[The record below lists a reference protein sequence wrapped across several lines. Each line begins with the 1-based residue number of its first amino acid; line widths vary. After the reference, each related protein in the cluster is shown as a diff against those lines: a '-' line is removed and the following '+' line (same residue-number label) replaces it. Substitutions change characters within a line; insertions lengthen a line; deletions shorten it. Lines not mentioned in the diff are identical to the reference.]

1 MRFLPIWLGALLLV
15 LAATPTDAGK
25 VKLWQ
30 QSTPAHFD
38 KAKFQ
43 GVVVSSDGIVRL
55 SRKLE
60 ARDKL
65 DAAHVWDLAFDRKN
79 RLYAAT
85 GDEGKLY
92 KIEPGQP
99 AKVVHADKDSQIFS
113 LVTMPDDV
121 VYAGTGPS
129 GKILRV
135 SPQGQ
140 VETVAEGL
148 DSYVWSLAYHAE
160 SKTLYAATGPK
171 GKIYRIKA
179 GAKAEVFYA
188 SKQEHILC
196 LALDAAGN
204 LYAGTDKGGLVYR
217 IDPLGKAFVL
227 YQASQPEVRALLVT
241 PEAVYAGTSSPI
253 ARKGGATG
261 KSGDGPAV
269 TGSGENAIYRIA
281 HDGGVREIF
290 RDKTMILRLA
300 RQASG
305 KLLVATGMQGQL
317 FELDE
322 ATKERT
328 ELVRLE
334 SGLIHCF
341 ANLPGTQVYFL
352 GAGDPG
358 KLYELGP
365 QLADKGTITSEV
377 FDAKMQSRWGALTW
391 RTDYDAAKGKPA
403 ANGRVTVACRSGNVA
418 DPDDTWSAWSDEQ
431 DDGAKAQAKTPAAR
445 YFQFRAT
452 LSSNA
457 GASSP
462 EFRQFALRYQT
473 INQAPEI
480 ASLDV
485 PDTDTASVDSP
496 KKLKLKWTATDPNDD
511 ELTYNLHFRKEGWH
525 DWVLLEENLEKKD
538 FDWDTT
544 GVPSGVYQIK
554 VTASDRRDNP
564 PEEALTATRVSGPV
578 TITNLPPQVEV
589 SVKGTKEGRVVV
601 EVVAT
606 DGFARLTEASIAVD
620 GKRWLPLFPV
630 DGLFDSK
637 AETFRFE
644 TDPLS
649 PGTHVLVARVRNAA
663 GHTGSGESVVALPR
677 KLKEN

>member
-1 MRFLPIWLGALLLV
+1 MRFLPIWLGAVLL
-15 LAATPTDAGK
+15 AFTATPSEAGK

-30 QSTPAHFD
+30 QSTPAHFE

-43 GVVVSSDGIVRL
+43 GVVLSSEGIVRL
-55 SRKLE
+55 ARKLE

-65 DAAHVWDLAFDRKN
+65 EAAHVWDLAFDSKN

-92 KIEPGQP
+92 RIDPAQP
-99 AKVVHADKDSQIFS
+99 AKVVHAEKDSQIFS
-113 LVTMPDDV
+113 LAVTPDDV
-121 VYAGTGPS
+121 VYAGTGPG
-129 GKILRV
+129 GKIVRV
-135 SPQGQ
+135 TPQGQ
-140 VETVAEGL
+140 VETVADGL

-160 SKTLYAATGPK
+160 SKTMYAATGPK

-188 SKQEHILC
+188 SKQEHVLC

-227 YQASQPEVRALLVT
+227 FQANQPEVRSLLVT
-241 PEAVYAGTSSPI
+241 PEAIYAGTSSPV
-253 ARKGGATG
+253 ARKGGTG
-261 KSGDGPAV
+261 KGGEGPAV
-269 TGSGENAIYRIA
+269 TASGENAIYRIA
-281 HDGGVREIF
+281 LDGGVREIF

-300 RQASG
+300 RQATG
-305 KLLVATGMQGQL
+305 KLLVATGIQGQL

-334 SGLIHCF
+334 SGMIHCF
-341 ANLPGTQVYFL
+341 ASLPGAPVYHL

-365 QLADKGTITSEV
+365 QLADKGTITSDV
-377 FDAKMQSRWGALTW
+377 LDAKMQAKWGALSW
-391 RTDYDAAKGKPA
+391 RTDYDAVKGKPA

-431 DDGAKAQAKTPAAR
+431 ADGAKAKAPAAR
-445 YFQFRAT
+445 FFQFRAT
-452 LSSNA
+452 LTPAA
-457 GASSP
+457 GMPSP

-485 PDTDTASVDSP
+485 PDTDVASLDSP
-496 KKLKLKWTATDPNDD
+496 KKLKLKWTASDPNDD
-511 ELTYNLHFRKEGWH
+511 ELSYNLHFRKEGWQ
-525 DWVLLEENLEKKD
+525 DWVLLEENLDKKD

-544 GVPSGVYQIK
+544 SVPSGVYQIK

-564 PEEALTATRVSGPV
+564 PQETLAATRISGPV

-589 SVKGTKEGRVVV
+589 RVKGYKGDRALV
-601 EVVAT
+601 EVVAV
-606 DGFARLTEASIAVD
+606 DGLVRLTEASIAID
-620 GKRWLPLFPV
+620 GKKWLPLFPA

-644 TDPLS
+644 TDPLG

-663 GHTGSGESVVALPR
+663 GNTGSGEAILALP
-677 KLKEN
+677 KKQGADK